1 MEREKKRIVSFDLDM
16 TLLDHKTWKIPESAM
31 EAVELLWRDSVIVVG
46 SGRNMDLALSV
57 EYRDQIRP
65 DAIIH
70 MNGTRVTVKGKTLYE
85 HIMDKERLR
94 RLLAYGEERGIALG
108 VSMENGDYYT
118 APEVVERMDLL
129 RWGETSRRFEDPWK
143 LMEMPVRT
151 LVYVGGPENV
161 AELEAHFP
169 EFKFPLFSGKMGADV
184 VEKEASKAE
193 GLKRLCQYYGME
205 LGQTAAFGDSMND
218 YEIVSLAGIGI
229 AMGNAV
235 EELKTIADYVTDAV
249 DQDGVWNACRHFGWI

>member
-31 EAVELLWRDSVIVVG
+31 EAVELLRRDSVIVVG

-151 LVYVGGPENV
+151 LV
-161 AELEAHFP
+161 
-169 EFKFPLFSGKMGADV
+169 GADV

>member
-1 MEREKKRIVSFDLDM
+1 M
-16 TLLDHKTWKIPESAM
+16 
-31 EAVELLWRDSVIVVG
+31 
-46 SGRNMDLALSV
+46 
-57 EYRDQIRP
+57 
-65 DAIIH
+65 
-70 MNGTRVTVKGKTLYE
+70 
-85 HIMDKERLR
+85 
-94 RLLAYGEERGIALG
+94 
-108 VSMENGDYYT
+108 
-118 APEVVERMDLL
+118 
-129 RWGETSRRFEDPWK
+129 
-143 LMEMPVRT
+143 
-151 LVYVGGPENV
+151 

>member
-1 MEREKKRIVSFDLDM
+1 
-16 TLLDHKTWKIPESAM
+16 
-31 EAVELLWRDSVIVVG
+31 
-46 SGRNMDLALSV
+46 
-57 EYRDQIRP
+57 
-65 DAIIH
+65 
-70 MNGTRVTVKGKTLYE
+70 
-85 HIMDKERLR
+85 MDKERLR

>member
-31 EAVELLWRDSVIVVG
+31 EAVELLRRDSVIVVG

-118 APEVVERMDLL
+118 
-129 RWGETSRRFEDPWK
+129 
-143 LMEMPVRT
+143 
-151 LVYVGGPENV
+151 
-161 AELEAHFP
+161 

-218 YEIVSLAGIGI
+218 YEIVSLAGTGI

>member
-1 MEREKKRIVSFDLDM
+1 
-16 TLLDHKTWKIPESAM
+16 
-31 EAVELLWRDSVIVVG
+31 
-46 SGRNMDLALSV
+46 
-57 EYRDQIRP
+57 
-65 DAIIH
+65 

>member
-1 MEREKKRIVSFDLDM
+1 MEDTRERYGGGRTF
-16 TLLDHKTWKIPESAM
+16 A
-31 EAVELLWRDSVIVVG
+31 ADSVIVVG

-218 YEIVSLAGIGI
+218 YEIVSLAGTGI